1 MFQFFNCYLSNFL
14 LAFWYGDFK
23 GLSTNLVV
31 QLVAKQIGNNCVEYV
46 MFKYYTGA
54 KVDAVE
60 KRYKVAIKNEEK
72 NSFEY
77 KRLKVCMHAE
87 K

>member
-1 MFQFFNCYLSNFL
+1 
-14 LAFWYGDFK
+14 
-23 GLSTNLVV
+23 
-31 QLVAKQIGNNCVEYV
+31 

-60 KRYKVAIKNEEK
+60 KRYKIAIKNEEK

-87 K
+87 KQFVMTEEKDVLVFYYNEAMVQFGYIVLFS